1 MAGLDPAIHVFGET
15 RQDVDARHRA
25 GHDEGIGPGSNA
37 IVPAG
42 FDGRQSGKNLLG
54 CLHPDQRSGGT
65 MPGLRNPVIY
75 STFVAGA
82 FAFFEPALA
91 QSARDLC
98 AKETGDKAIAACDK
112 AIADNPKDA
121 DSYSNRGFSW
131 SVKGDQDRAIAD
143 FNEALKLNPKHV
155 RALSNRGIAWNRK
168 GDPDRAIADATEAL
182 KVNKRHAKAY
192 NNRAVALIRKREFDK
207 AIADLNESIKL
218 NPKDASAYFNRG
230 NALEMKGSLSDALAD
245 FKKYVALSPNDP
257 DGTRAVSRIEDRL
270 KAR

>member
-1 MAGLDPAIHVFGET
+1 M
-15 RQDVDARHRA
+15 
-25 GHDEGIGPGSNA
+25 S
-37 IVPAG
+37 
-42 FDGRQSGKNLLG
+42 
-54 CLHPDQRSGGT
+54 
-65 MPGLRNPVIY
+65 GLRNPVIY

-82 FAFFEPALA
+82 FAFCEPAPA

-131 SVKGDQDRAIAD
+131 SVKGDQDKAISD
-143 FNEALKLNPKHV
+143 FNEALKINPKHV
-155 RALSNRGIAWNRK
+155 RALSNRGVAWNRK

-218 NPKDASAYFNRG
+218 NPKDAECLFQSGQRSG
-230 NALEMKGSLSDALAD
+230 NEGFAFGRIGGFQEVRRL
-245 FKKYVALSPNDP
+245 
-257 DGTRAVSRIEDRL
+257 VSE
-270 KAR
+270 